1 MAKTATARK
10 PRTADGFIR
19 PSLPALDALDAEH
32 RDVMVALG
40 DLHRL
45 IEALE
50 AQGVT
55 TETRDMARKV
65 CRFFNTHARNHH
77 AAEER
82 LIFPNLVKSGDAE
95 LVQHIVRLQQDH
107 GWLEEDWLEL
117 EPQLEAVVNG
127 FTWYDID
134 MLRAALPVFEQ
145 LYRDPIALEESLIY
159 PEARRRQT
167 LEDQAAADRAANGH

>member
-1 MAKTATARK
+1 M
-10 PRTADGFIR
+10 
-19 PSLPALDALDAEH
+19 SLSASLAAEAVLPVPIPVEQEFEALDTCH
-32 RDVMVALG
+32 REVLATL
-40 DLHRL
+40 
-45 IEALE
+45 
-50 AQGVT
+50 
-55 TETRDMARKV
+55 RDMAALIDHLDDKGVDAVARRMASDIV
-65 CRFFNTHARNHH
+65 RFFSQTARAHH
-77 AAEER
+77 ADEER
-82 LIFPNLVKSGDAE
+82 LVFPGLLASGDAE
-95 LVQHIVRLQQDH
+95 LVQHILRLQQDH

-145 LYRDPIALEESLIY
+145 LYRDHIALEESLIY